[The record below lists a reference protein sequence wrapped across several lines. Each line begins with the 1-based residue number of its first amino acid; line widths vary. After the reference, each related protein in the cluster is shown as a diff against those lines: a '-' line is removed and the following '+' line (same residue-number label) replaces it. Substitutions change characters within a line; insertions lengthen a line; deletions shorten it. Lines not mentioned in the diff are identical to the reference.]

1 MGWDCFC
8 LGGHKQSWV
17 WKFIVALQKVI
28 RISLVVNEEMSVH
41 IDIAG
46 QKQYL
51 HFALV
56 GFPDFASSLLSV
68 GMALQLGCENYHL
81 VQSVYATTLC
91 QPL

>member
-1 MGWDCFC
+1 M
-8 LGGHKQSWV
+8 
-17 WKFIVALQKVI
+17 I
-28 RISLVVNEEMSVH
+28 RISLVVNEDMSVR

-68 GMALQLGCENYHL
+68 GMAILQLVCENYHL